1 MQLPEDVR
9 KLATDL
15 IKEEFGE
22 NSIPDFDE
30 IEAVLGEMV
39 KWVCDDDNKIGN
51 KIPHR

>member
-39 KWVCDDDNKIGN
+39 K
-51 KIPHR
+51 